1 MSTRS
6 LAVTAIVLAI
16 ASAAC
21 QRPAQEAA
29 SLSEEDVALLRAAS
43 EGRERIKRVAWSPPF
58 ATPP

>member
-6 LAVTAIVLAI
+6 VAKTAIVLAI

-29 SLSEEDVALLRAAS
+29 PQSEEDVVLLRAAS
-43 EGRERIKRVAWSPPF
+43 EGRVGDVNARGEKD
-58 ATPP
+58 